1 MYSHR
6 LDQRPDAPPRAA
18 RAVSHPNQ
26 PHTSRKTAFAV
37 RPATIRVKDL
47 PRVQLPKRGNGA
59 KSAAKADQH
68 KVPATTESQNTLK
81 TKKSS
86 FFGRKKDEIIASQK
100 KATAM
105 NGLGRDTP
113 VPQHLK
119 VKTSRILYTT
129 DEEVRDALMEFGV
142 FIIFLVLTSLVTLSV
157 RHPHMF
163 YFNDTMMKLFTTR
176 NLTVVPSV
184 TVSFEKMLTVP
195 DWWDYLVYNFI
206 NTLHGDMTS
215 STSTSPRSKSVNEAK
230 TDRSSF
236 KSGEDILYGEDGD
249 VERNNE
255 SSIRKRD
262 TGPGL
267 PYGELDEIDRDE
279 NLDGLDLD
287 LDLSEQIGET
297 TKSRSARSD
306 TAEAVPWAETSLNLT
321 THLNGRLF
329 LHENLMLGPPRLR
342 QIRVSKNSCQMDG
355 NFPQNFNTC
364 YAAYSNAAE
373 ENTEWHKGTRYRTMR
388 ELGATPILTLL
399 AFYRSGGYTV
409 DLTYDKDENLQSIN
423 KLKSVNW
430 LDRGSRLCLV
440 EFNLF
445 NENKDIFQSVKL
457 IAEIPPTG
465 GVIPQAHLRT
475 VKEYSFF
482 TDISLTMTVVYI
494 FWYIMVFYYTICEIN
509 AFCKSGWKSYFT
521 SLMNILDNIVLV
533 FCYLA
538 LFYNIW
544 HTFRMK
550 SITSKAHAQQHYQSI
565 DVLCLSNL
573 IYVDMMAVLA
583 FLVWI
588 KIFKFISFN
597 KTLIQFTTTLRRCS
611 KDLIGFSIMFGIVFL
626 AYAQLGLLL
635 FGTEHPDFNNFLTSV
650 LTMIRMILGD
660 FQYNLI
666 QQSNRVLGPIYFLTY
681 IVLVFFILLNMF
693 LAIIMQTYNS
703 VKNEITQGR
712 SQLASYVIKKLAGAF
727 YWITHCGRE
736 RRFRLAQPASAFNEA
751 DQNSTATELKQP
763 KLLRRSMTTEEA
775 RYFENI
781 PPDVQNRELF
791 RLTNR
796 VSLIEEVLEQLVTNI
811 DSILR
816 RFERQQG
823 VKKT

>member
-521 SLMNILDNIVLV
+521 SLMNILDNIVFV
-533 FCYLA
+533 TWPC
-538 LFYNIW
+538 
-544 HTFRMK
+544 
-550 SITSKAHAQQHYQSI
+550 S
-565 DVLCLSNL
+565 
-573 IYVDMMAVLA
+573 
-583 FLVWI
+583 
-588 KIFKFISFN
+588 
-597 KTLIQFTTTLRRCS
+597 TT
-611 KDLIGFSIMFGIVFL
+611 FGIPS
-626 AYAQLGLLL
+626 
-635 FGTEHPDFNNFLTSV
+635 E
-650 LTMIRMILGD
+650 
-660 FQYNLI
+660 
-666 QQSNRVLGPIYFLTY
+666 
-681 IVLVFFILLNMF
+681 
-693 LAIIMQTYNS
+693 
-703 VKNEITQGR
+703 
-712 SQLASYVIKKLAGAF
+712 
-727 YWITHCGRE
+727 
-736 RRFRLAQPASAFNEA
+736 
-751 DQNSTATELKQP
+751 
-763 KLLRRSMTTEEA
+763 
-775 RYFENI
+775 
-781 PPDVQNRELF
+781 
-791 RLTNR
+791 
-796 VSLIEEVLEQLVTNI
+796 
-811 DSILR
+811 
-816 RFERQQG
+816 
-823 VKKT
+823 

>member
-1 MYSHR
+1 MS
-6 LDQRPDAPPRAA
+6 
-18 RAVSHPNQ
+18 
-26 PHTSRKTAFAV
+26 
-37 RPATIRVKDL
+37 
-47 PRVQLPKRGNGA
+47 
-59 KSAAKADQH
+59 
-68 KVPATTESQNTLK
+68 
-81 TKKSS
+81 
-86 FFGRKKDEIIASQK
+86 
-100 KATAM
+100 
-105 NGLGRDTP
+105 GLGRDTP
-113 VPQHLK
+113 LPQHLK
-119 VKTSRILYTT
+119 VKTSRVLYTT

-236 KSGEDILYGEDGD
+236 KSSEDILYVEDGD
-249 VERNNE
+249 VERNDE
-255 SSIRKRD
+255 SSRRKRE
-262 TGPGL
+262 TGPAL
-267 PYGELDEIDRDE
+267 PYGEIDEIDRDE

-287 LDLSEQIGET
+287 LDLS
-297 TKSRSARSD
+297 AH
-306 TAEAVPWAETSLNLT
+306 
-321 THLNGRLF
+321 HLNGRLF

-342 QIRVSKNSCQMDG
+342 QIRVSKNSCQTDG

-373 ENTEWHKGTRYRTMR
+373 ENSEWHKGTRYRTMR

-399 AFYRSGGYTV
+399 AYYRSGGYTV

-440 EFNLF
+440 EFNMF
-445 NENKDIFQSVKL
+445 NDNKDIFQSVKL

-482 TDISLTMTVVYI
+482 TDLSLTMTVVYI

-509 AFCKSGWKSYFT
+509 AFCKSGWRAYFT

-533 FCYLA
+533 LCYLA

-544 HTFRMK
+544 HTFKMK
-550 SITSKAHAQQHYQSI
+550 SITSKAYTQQHYQSI

-573 IYVDMMAVLA
+573 IYVDMMAILA

-597 KTLIQFTTTLRRCS
+597 KTLIQFTTTLRKCS

-635 FGTEHPDFNNFLTSV
+635 FGTEHPDFNNFVTSV

-660 FQYNLI
+660 FQYTLI

-727 YWITHCGRE
+727 YWITHCGRA
-736 RRFRLAQPASAFNEA
+736 RRFRSARPPPAFNEA

-775 RYFENI
+775 RYFQNI

-811 DSILR
+811 DSILQ

-823 VKKT
+823 VRKT